1 MSTVILPDFAAG
13 QSGLRF
19 RRKSGNCG
27 MNGIPTD
34 AQTKALEFVNF
45 ASTYVLIA
53 TMALLAWVASGVEFS
68 NDVLRVPALVCLT
81 LSAGFGVATL
91 ALIPLIQEARRP
103 GQSNFDVEGR
113 FLLFGRRGMR
123 LKSML
128 MPQYLLL
135 LVGLVIY
142 VIGA

>member
-1 MSTVILPDFAAG
+1 
-13 QSGLRF
+13 
-19 RRKSGNCG
+19 
-27 MNGIPTD
+27 MNGTPND
-34 AQTKALEFVNF
+34 APTKALEFVNF

-103 GQSNFDVEGR
+103 GQSNFEVEGR
-113 FLLFGRRGMR
+113 FMLFGRRGLR
-123 LKSML
+123 LKAML

-135 LVGLVIY
+135 LVGLVLY